1 MKRFI
6 CILLLLT
13 CMLVSN
19 GQEACGPTTI
29 NEAENYYNIGRFKEC
44 IDQLNTCL
52 VAKNGFA
59 FDEKVQAYRLL
70 AMSFLA
76 IDSINAADENIQ
88 QLLTIKDDFTTDP
101 RDPERFRYEVT
112 KVRSLQRIS
121 IVSSVS
127 KKAEDIRR
135 APATINVITKE
146 EIIQRGYT
154 DLIEMLAD
162 LPGFDIS
169 LLYGVNYANAYQ
181 RGLRTTTMEKTLL
194 LIDGIEENDLWTNTA
209 DISRQYPITNI
220 KRVEII
226 YGPAST
232 MYGPNA
238 FVGVINIITKEPED
252 VVKQNKSVGIH
263 ANAGVGSYNSRFSD
277 ITFAYKK
284 NNFAAMLTARYYE
297 SDRHSLASQKFFDY
311 DPSAYDAFNYKTI
324 LSIKTN
330 AQAYINSNSLPSSHP
345 YYTIFG
351 APGNA
356 DSIVLSAAGI
366 NAAKGLDKTAY
377 TKSINGV
384 PVGYANPSNLW
395 LVNGKINVGGFS
407 ISVQHMFKKEAAGA
421 LYTDLNQ
428 AINNVYWI
436 PERSF
441 IAIKYERKL
450 SNKLQFSALSNYRMH
465 GINNDTRVAS
475 VTNYARG
482 LLRIRDLVKDS
493 MPAWNTT
500 YFFQNNKQFR
510 TEIKF
515 LYTPSQNLYIV
526 SGIEYRNSQLQGN
539 YLNTTN
545 ILTPEEAGV
554 FSGSALGGN
563 QFNIRDIGVY
573 TQANYKFAKY
583 FGITG
588 GLRVDNNTIR
598 ENGGFGTEFSPRLVI
613 DYAKNDYVFK
623 AIYSRG
629 IVNISNFT
637 KFATA
642 GNRIPNPNL
651 GTESIKNYEFSA
663 SKKITKFFTADVT
676 FYESIIKDV
685 VGVRTFANGS
695 SQNQNLGEFKIFGI
709 QSNVLFIKKDL
720 TLVANYTYTKPKQT
734 KDDTGKDAD
743 LVVADIANH
752 HLNFIANYLF
762 IKKLNINF
770 RVNYVG
776 SKQAGTG
783 TSVPANPEKNFPA
796 YTIANA
802 TIGWVNILPGTTLQ
816 LVCNNLLDKNYFNP
830 AGRAADGIN
839 TPSSLLQP
847 GRNFFIKLNYEF

>member
-1 MKRFI
+1 M
-6 CILLLLT
+6 
-13 CMLVSN
+13 
-19 GQEACGPTTI
+19 
-29 NEAENYYNIGRFKEC
+29 
-44 IDQLNTCL
+44 
-52 VAKNGFA
+52 
-59 FDEKVQAYRLL
+59 
-70 AMSFLA
+70 
-76 IDSINAADENIQ
+76 
-88 QLLTIKDDFTTDP
+88 
-101 RDPERFRYEVT
+101 
-112 KVRSLQRIS
+112 
-121 IVSSVS
+121 
-127 KKAEDIRR
+127 
-135 APATINVITKE
+135 
-146 EIIQRGYT
+146 
-154 DLIEMLAD
+154 
-162 LPGFDIS
+162 
-169 LLYGVNYANAYQ
+169 
-181 RGLRTTTMEKTLL
+181 
-194 LIDGIEENDLWTNTA
+194 
-209 DISRQYPITNI
+209 
-220 KRVEII
+220 
-226 YGPAST
+226 
-232 MYGPNA
+232 
-238 FVGVINIITKEPED
+238 
-252 VVKQNKSVGIH
+252 
-263 ANAGVGSYNSRFSD
+263 
-277 ITFAYKK
+277 
-284 NNFAAMLTARYYE
+284 
-297 SDRHSLASQKFFDY
+297 
-311 DPSAYDAFNYKTI
+311 
-324 LSIKTN
+324 
-330 AQAYINSNSLPSSHP
+330 
-345 YYTIFG
+345 
-351 APGNA
+351 
-356 DSIVLSAAGI
+356 
-366 NAAKGLDKTAY
+366 
-377 TKSINGV
+377 
-384 PVGYANPSNLW
+384 
-395 LVNGKINVGGFS
+395 
-407 ISVQHMFKKEAAGA
+407 
-421 LYTDLNQ
+421 
-428 AINNVYWI
+428 
-436 PERSF
+436 
-441 IAIKYERKL
+441 
-450 SNKLQFSALSNYRMH
+450 
-465 GINNDTRVAS
+465 
-475 VTNYARG
+475 
-482 LLRIRDLVKDS
+482 
-493 MPAWNTT
+493 
-500 YFFQNNKQFR
+500 
-510 TEIKF
+510 
-515 LYTPSQNLYIV
+515 YIV

-554 FSGSALGGN
+554 FFGSALGGN

-816 LVCNNLLDKNYFNP
+816 LLCNNLLDKNYFNP